1 MLENWS
7 WALRARGRT
16 IPIPALM
23 VTAGKDPVLKPGL
36 SKGMEAW
43 IPRLQRGHI
52 QDCGHWTQLERPL
65 ELNRSSCS
73 GCSSSRSRPGI
84 PNFEPEV
91 FQEFPQEF
99 QAWSGNF
106 SWEFQ
111 TLSRNFFPGN
121 FPGIFPRNSKFSCQF
136 FHEFFCGIPN
146 FESEFFL
153 EFLRIFSGNSKL

>member
-1 MLENWS
+1 MRENWS

-65 ELNRSSCS
+65 ELNRILLQWLQQL
-73 GCSSSRSRPGI
+73 P
-84 PNFEPEV
+84 EP
-91 FQEFPQEF
+91 
-99 QAWSGNF
+99 
-106 SWEFQ
+106 
-111 TLSRNFFPGN
+111 
-121 FPGIFPRNSKFSCQF
+121 PRNSK
-136 FHEFFCGIPN
+136 
-146 FESEFFL
+146 L
-153 EFLRIFSGNSKL
+153 